1 MPPLL
6 FPLLGVFLSAFAG
19 PAAAQAQ
26 AERSQVRTP
35 RTTFDGAAL
44 EFDFPGL
51 QVGAAEYEEGPTG
64 ATVFY
69 FPEGVMAAVD
79 VRGGAPGT
87 IATDFLTLGYESSF
101 VDAISFAGGSSYGL
115 AAAAGVAAE
124 IRNLHEEE
132 SGHWAEI
139 ATVPGAIIF
148 DLGDRRFNT
157 ITPDEALG
165 AAALRV
171 ARPGW
176 FPLGARGAGRF
187 ATQGKYFAEP
197 LRSGQGGAVRQVGPT
212 KVAVFTVVNALG
224 YVVNREGEVVRCSND
239 PTVND
244 CGSITEHLERALAE
258 KTQISRAS
266 TGNTTLTLVAT
277 NQKLDF
283 WALQRLAIQVHT
295 SMARAIQP
303 FHTQR
308 DGDVLFAVTTGEVE
322 NPDLEPVDLGVI
334 AAELAWDAVLSSV
347 PPLPA
352 IEKAV
357 VQVDPAIY
365 PVYTGRYEFGPGAIL
380 TIVREGDRLWG
391 EATGTRPIYGFAV
404 GEKVEIFPTSET
416 DFILRNNSADRVRF
430 VRDNG
435 NRVTG
440 LMLNPGPWGLPAR
453 KMQ

>member
-6 FPLLGVFLSAFAG
+6 FSLLLVVLSAPAV
-19 PAAAQAQ
+19 PAAAQAP
-26 AERSQVRTP
+26 AEPLQVLAP

-87 IATDFLTLGYESSF
+87 IATDFLTLGYESKF

-124 IRNLHEEE
+124 IRNMQEEE
-132 SGHWAEI
+132 SGHWGEI

-165 AAALRV
+165 AAALRA

-176 FPLGARGAGRF
+176 FPLGGRGAGRF

-239 PTVND
+239 PT
-244 CGSITEHLERALAE
+244 CERLR
-258 KTQISRAS
+258 THHRA
-266 TGNTTLTLVAT
+266 
-277 NQKLDF
+277 
-283 WALQRLAIQVHT
+283 
-295 SMARAIQP
+295 P
-303 FHTQR
+303 
-308 DGDVLFAVTTGEVE
+308 
-322 NPDLEPVDLGVI
+322 
-334 AAELAWDAVLSSV
+334 
-347 PPLPA
+347 
-352 IEKAV
+352 
-357 VQVDPAIY
+357 
-365 PVYTGRYEFGPGAIL
+365 
-380 TIVREGDRLWG
+380 
-391 EATGTRPIYGFAV
+391 
-404 GEKVEIFPTSET
+404 
-416 DFILRNNSADRVRF
+416 
-430 VRDNG
+430 
-435 NRVTG
+435 
-440 LMLNPGPWGLPAR
+440 
-453 KMQ
+453 